1 MALSIL
7 DSLFSDTGAKILQKW
22 SFIKM
27 IHHFMKKAL
36 TLNAYTMENGVTI
49 LMNLVVQNA
58 KS

>member
-1 MALSIL
+1 MVL

-36 TLNAYTMENGVTI
+36 TLNAYTMESGVTI
-49 LMNLVVQNA
+49 LMNLVVQNV

>member
-1 MALSIL
+1 MAL

-27 IHHFMKKAL
+27 ILHFMKKAL

-49 LMNLVVQNA
+49 LMNLAVQNV